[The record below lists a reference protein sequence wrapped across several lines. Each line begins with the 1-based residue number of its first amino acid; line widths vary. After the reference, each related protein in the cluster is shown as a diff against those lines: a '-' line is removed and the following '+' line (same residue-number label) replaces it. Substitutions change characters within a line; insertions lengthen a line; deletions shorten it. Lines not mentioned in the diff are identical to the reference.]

1 MDNSLKEFSSK
12 REQGNEEVPRKGYEV
27 KRLLLLLT
35 LFYFYFHDG
44 KNTGICIAG
53 KSFLLERE
61 AEDGGETCQSHILEQ
76 MKEKEHND
84 VLDRSDR
91 TVVRSWLTVLHYSQH
106 QSFLLTTIQMSHLKP
121 WPSCPL
127 GNYLFF
133 YLSHHS
139 SQSYPT
145 NCVL

>member
-12 REQGNEEVPRKGYEV
+12 REQGNNEVPRKGYEV
-27 KRLLLLLT
+27 KRLPLLT

-53 KSFLLERE
+53 KSFSVVK
-61 AEDGGETCQSHILEQ
+61 GGRRWRRSLQSHILEQ
-76 MKEKEHND
+76 KMKEKEYND
-84 VLDRSDR
+84 VLDTSDR
-91 TVVRSWLTVLHYSQH
+91 TVIRSWLTVLQYSQH
-106 QSFLLTTIQMSHLKP
+106 QSFILTTIYRTHLKP

-133 YLSHHS
+133 YLNHHS
-139 SQSYPT
+139 SQSYST